1 MPAWLTRIVIGLAAL
16 VVIDSLRFA
25 DPDLFVTLYA
35 GRDIAAHHRPPEVDT
50 ASFSV
55 AGQPWNDYE
64 WLARWTAYETA
75 SRFGDRGL
83 VIARLGVVAVILA
96 TILCASATAGGG
108 PVSLALAVTLL
119 VLTAGSYL
127 LFRPTLV
134 TFAAVMLL
142 FAAVERW
149 RCGERWPMWLIL
161 CAIPVWTN
169 LHAGFALGIVLLA
182 ILVATGIVDAWLPS
196 ARGTFAPAL
205 PWRQSVPCFAAA
217 AALTGLHPMGYRVW
231 SAVIGTLGGRF
242 TPSLS
247 EWRPLHEFG
256 ARASVPVYAL
266 MLVLLGALLAGHRRV
281 TLFETASAVVLG
293 VAAIVRV
300 RFVPL
305 FSLCAV
311 LVVVRALPAIAQ
323 TAAGRRVTKA
333 FDRVPRA
340 VAPAL
345 ACVVLAAVVA
355 TLGVFD
361 LRIRKVPYLT
371 PVPATK
377 FLLASGIDGRVFTEY
392 DWGGYVHWK
401 IPTASIFVDGRS
413 DTVYPLPVIEDWAR
427 VVNAGE
433 GWSGILDRYRAQV
446 VVLRRDQP
454 VVPLLEREPGWVPAY
469 ADPFASVFVRDDAD
483 HAAFIAA
490 LRAGRVSAPLVVD
503 DDYLG
508 L

>member
-1 MPAWLTRIVIGLAAL
+1 VPVWLTRIVIALAAL
-16 VVIDSLRFA
+16 VVIDALRFA
-25 DPDLFVTLYA
+25 DPDLFVTLYS
-35 GRDIAAHHRPPEVDT
+35 GREIAAHHGPPKVDT

-64 WLARWTAYETA
+64 WLARWAAYETA

-83 VIARLGVVAVILA
+83 VLGRLVVIAVLLA
-96 TILCASATAGGG
+96 TIVGASASAGGG
-108 PVSLALAVTLL
+108 ALSLALAVTLFM
-119 VLTAGSYL
+119 LTAGRYL

-134 TFAAVMLL
+134 TFAAVTLL

-149 RCGERWPMWLIL
+149 RRGARWPMWLIL
-161 CAIPVWTN
+161 LAIPVWTN
-169 LHAGFALGIVLLA
+169 LHAGFALGIVLLG
-182 ILVATGIVDAWLPS
+182 ILVAAGVADAGFPALRR
-196 ARGTFAPAL
+196 AFAPAL
-205 PWRQSVPCFAAA
+205 PWRQSVPCLAAA
-217 AALTGLHPMGYRVW
+217 TALTGLHPLGYRVW
-231 SAVIGTLGGRF
+231 DAVLGTLGGRF

-256 ARASVPVYAL
+256 ARQSLPVYAL
-266 MLVLLGALLAGHRRV
+266 MLAILVALLIGHKRV
-281 TLFETASAVVLG
+281 TLFETASAAVLG

-311 LVVVRALPAIAQ
+311 LVLVRALPAVRH
-323 TAAGRRVTKA
+323 TALGRRAAEV
-333 FDRVPRA
+333 FGRVPRV

-345 ACVVLAAVVA
+345 AIVALVAVVT
-355 TLGVFD
+355 TLGVSD

-377 FLLASGIDGRVFTEY
+377 FLQENRLDGRVFTEY
-392 DWGGYVHWK
+392 DWGGYVRWK
-401 IPTASIFVDGRS
+401 IPAASIFVDGRS

-427 VVNAGE
+427 VVNAGD
-433 GWSGILDRYRAQV
+433 GWRDILERYRAQI
-446 VVLRRDQP
+446 VVLRSDQL
-454 VVPLLEREPGWVPAY
+454 VVPQLEKEAGWVPAY
-469 ADPFASVFVRDDAD
+469 ADPFACIFVRDDTE
-483 HAAFIAA
+483 HSVFVEA
-490 LRAGRVSAPLVVD
+490 LRAGRVEAPAVTE